1 MRGATGHYEAVV
13 GAATSGTM
21 NATVDTGVPVVFN
34 VLTCDTME
42 QVRWCGRDNVRREGS
57 VCV

>member
-42 QVRWCGRDNVRREGS
+42 QVRWSEWDNARDGGS
-57 VCV
+57 ACV

>member
-1 MRGATGHYEAVV
+1 M

-42 QVRWCGRDNVRREGS
+42 QVRWCERDNARAEGS
-57 VCV
+57 TRV